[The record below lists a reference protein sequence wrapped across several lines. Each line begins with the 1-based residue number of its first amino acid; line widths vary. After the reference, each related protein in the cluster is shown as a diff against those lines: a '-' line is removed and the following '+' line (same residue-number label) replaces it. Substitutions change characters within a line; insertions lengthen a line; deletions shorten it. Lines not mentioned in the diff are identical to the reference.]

1 MIGRHIQTIFC
12 DDIRHEVS
20 GKVSYIGVYSSEL
33 IVPSLPVILPKL
45 CLSVKVVTPADRPL
59 GALTMRV
66 FKNEEV
72 LQEIG
77 IDEEQLN
84 AASELS
90 DGMAEKEKKERVL
103 SAQFMLVFSPIQF
116 EERCVLRVRV
126 QTEDEELQGIAL
138 RIVQAPVPA

>member
-1 MIGRHIQTIFC
+1 MIGCHVQTIFC

-90 DGMAEKEKKERVL
+90 DGMTEKEKKERVL

-138 RIVQAPVPA
+138 RIVQAV